1 MSTEER
7 EDQPAGAS
15 GSPLNEEGARNE
27 AHARAWELAK
37 RQGVV
42 PIKNMDELRGDFWPE
57 DESIDDFL
65 AWVRELRQSDKPRS
79 LPE

>member
-7 EDQPAGAS
+7 ENQSANVPDSPAAKEDA
-15 GSPLNEEGARNE
+15 LNE

-37 RQGVV
+37 RRGVLPLRDV
-42 PIKNMDELRGDFWPE
+42 NELRGDFWPE

-65 AWVRELRQSDKPRS
+65 AWLRTTRREDRDRS
-79 LPE
+79 IPE